1 MYSILPLEG
10 WKNATAKGIDG
21 RVKNEIITHNDY
33 KQSLFNK
40 QQFTH
45 KWSGIQQEK
54 HELYT
59 VEVEKKSLSPF
70 NDKKWI
76 TRDGDIFTS
85 YSFGHY
91 KIKKWDN
98 VWEMIKVYS
107 YIEKMFK
114 IYS

>member
-10 WKNATAKGIDG
+10 GKKATAKGINTKIKD
-21 RVKNEIITHNDY
+21 KIITHNDY

-45 KWSGIQQEK
+45 KWNGIQQEK

-70 NDKKWI
+70 NDKKW
-76 TRDGDIFTS
+76 TNRDGDNFTS
-85 YSFGHY
+85 YRYGQY
-91 KIKKWDN
+91 KIKK
-98 VWEMIKVYS
+98 
-107 YIEKMFK
+107 
-114 IYS
+114 

>member
-1 MYSILPLEG
+1 MG
-10 WKNATAKGIDG
+10 KKATAKGINTNIKDE
-21 RVKNEIITHNDY
+21 VITHSNY

-40 QQFTH
+40 KQFTH
-45 KWSGIQQEK
+45 KWAGIQQEK

-91 KIKKWDN
+91 KIKK
-98 VWEMIKVYS
+98 
-107 YIEKMFK
+107 
-114 IYS
+114 